1 MKGIVL
7 SERYFFEICAPM
19 IEEKFPAYRKKIAAG
34 LVGDGS
40 ECFGFDD
47 EISRDH
53 DWGPAFCLWLTKDD
67 YGAIG
72 ISLQNEVNKLPQ
84 EFANIKAREES
95 PWGTGRTGVFKIG
108 EFYKRFIG
116 FDHVPEGLR
125 EWQAVPEEN
134 MAAATN
140 GKVFVDPVGK
150 FTAFRERLKEFYPED
165 LRLKKIAS
173 RCMAMAQSGQY
184 NYTRCMRRGEYVA
197 ARLAEAHFISDTIS
211 MVFLLNKQYK
221 PFYKWM
227 HRAVKQLPILGDAM
241 YTLFSDLVDD
251 CGEEQGEVIYTRKS
265 GLMEEA
271 CGYVI
276 EELRRQRL
284 SDSESG
290 FLLDHGPIVQT
301 KIKDAR
307 IRDINVWVD

>member
-1 MKGIVL
+1 VKGLVL

-19 IEEKFPAYRKKIAAG
+19 IEEKFPAYREKIAAG

-53 DWGPAFCLWLTKDD
+53 DWGPAFCLWLTKED
-67 YGAIG
+67 YEAIG
-72 ISLQNEVNKLPQ
+72 LFLQNEIDKLPR
-84 EFANIKAREES
+84 EFAGIKAREES
-95 PWGTGRTGVFKIG
+95 FWGTGRTGVFETG

-116 FDHVPEGLR
+116 FNHVPEGLR
-125 EWQAVPEEN
+125 EWQAIPEEN
-134 MAAATN
+134 LAAATN
-140 GKVFVDPVGK
+140 GKVFMDPVGE
-150 FTAFRERLKEFYPED
+150 FTTFRQGLKEFYPED

-173 RCMAMAQSGQY
+173 RCMTMAQSGQY
-184 NYTRCMRRGEYVA
+184 NYMRCIKREEYVA
-197 ARLAEAHFISDTIS
+197 ARMSEAHFISDTIS

-227 HRAVKQLPILGDAM
+227 HRAMKQLPILGETM
-241 YTLFSDLVDD
+241 YRLFFDLAAD
-251 CGEEQGEVIYTRKS
+251 CGKEQEETAHTRKS

-271 CGYVI
+271 CRLVI
-276 EELRRQRL
+276 EALKAQQL
-284 SDSESG
+284 SDSESD

-301 KIKDAR
+301 KIKDTR
-307 IRDINVWVD
+307 IRNMNVWVE